1 MTPHFSRCAAL
12 MLALAV
18 PAAQA
23 GGFGVSPI
31 RLDFDAAVKTGAIT
45 VSNDDTVRLSF
56 QMKLFEWSQ
65 DKNGKDQYKESGDL
79 IFFPQLMTL
88 KPKDK
93 RIIRVGTKS
102 PPAGA
107 ERTYRLFIEE
117 LPDANAAHRKG
128 AQVAVK
134 LRFGVPLFVAPV
146 KPQLAGTIEDAKLAK
161 GEIQLRVRNTG
172 NQHFRFEAITARAG
186 GAAIG
191 QTEGWYLLAGA
202 ARDYTIKVDN
212 QACAKAGKMEVALSA
227 GSLNLKQELEATP
240 ALCRS

>member
-1 MTPHFSRCAAL
+1 MPSRFSCCAAFL
-12 MLALAV
+12 LALATA
-18 PAAQA
+18 PAHS

-65 DKNGKDQYKESGDL
+65 DKKGKDQYRESDDL

-93 RIIRVGTKS
+93 RIIRVGTKG
-102 PPAGA
+102 PPGGT

-117 LPDANAAHRKG
+117 LPDSGAERPKG
-128 AQVAVK
+128 AQIAVK
-134 LRFGVPLFVAPV
+134 LRFGVPLFVAPI
-146 KPQLAGTIEDAKLAK
+146 KPQLAGAIEDAKLAK
-161 GEIQLRVRNTG
+161 GEIRLQVRNSG
-172 NQHFRFEAITARAG
+172 NQHFRFEAITAHAG
-186 GAAIG
+186 GAALG
-191 QTEGWYLLAGA
+191 QAEGWYLLAGA
-202 ARDYTIKVDN
+202 TRDYKIKVDH
-212 QACAKAGKMEVALSA
+212 QACAKAGKMEIALAA

-240 ALCRS
+240 ALCHP